1 MPIAKFNA
9 DWAAVAV
16 MDVIDDFSDQYDQVL
31 LLAMHKNNASDAYV
45 MVLFDEYQAVKPE
58 LNAVLASLKFK

>member
-1 MPIAKFNA
+1 
-9 DWAAVAV
+9 
-16 MDVIDDFSDQYDQVL
+16 MDVTDDFSDQYDQVL

-58 LNAVLASLKFK
+58 INAVLSSLKFK